1 MIDIT
6 KAILHILDT
15 NHSITINS
23 EQLMDVSDI
32 ALLEY
37 ISKHV
42 EKALRDNSAS
52 EGNLGVNSLFMQKW
66 QTYKNSEIDF
76 VKFSSEI
83 CDAYAEEFF
92 KADKKQATDFL
103 MLEFTQNEESYI
115 GFLLLPNNTCYTHQ
129 VIQNAGV
136 LSNNL
141 LKFYAVLPSITQKV
155 AGFAFINTNDNMA
168 RYSDVKRFIDGQ
180 DKLIIAD
187 TLLDCNKS
195 ISSKDALKVVKAAI
209 SEVSEKG
216 GKNSSAVIA
225 KAKVYLADNAEVS
238 TKVDTEEMSYAIF
251 SGNEELMQE
260 FQQEIKDK
268 GVPTVINV
276 RQDYALREG
285 KKHKI
290 KTDTGIEITVP
301 AEYFNNRDYI
311 EFKNNIDGTISIAI
325 KNIGKI
331 INK

>member
-6 KAILHILDT
+6 KAIVHILDT
-15 NHSITINS
+15 NNAITINS
-23 EQLMDVSDI
+23 EQLMDASDI

-52 EGNLGVNSLFMQKW
+52 EGELGVNSLFMQKW
-66 QTYKNSEIDF
+66 QTYKNGEIDF
-76 VKFSSEI
+76 VKFSSAI

-92 KADKKQATDFL
+92 KADKKQTTDFL
-103 MLEFTQNEESYI
+103 MLEFSQNEESYI

-129 VIQNAGV
+129 VVQDAGV

-141 LKFYAVLPSITQKV
+141 LKFYAVLPSVTQKI
-155 AGFAFINTNDNMA
+155 AGFAFINTNDNIVL
-168 RYSDVKRFIDGQ
+168 YSDVKRFIDGQ
-180 DKLIIAD
+180 DKFIIAG
-187 TLLDCNKS
+187 TLLDCTKS

-311 EFKNNIDGTISIAI
+311 EFKNSIDGTISIAI